1 MIKLFQSNG
10 LRFYDTLNSS
20 PNYRQRAY
28 SQQRVAAR
36 AMACYKQPVDF
47 SDISRVQAW
56 SDSQVTLRVYSSAN
70 VLLYTLVVPFSHDMD
85 GTGIYNATI
94 DWATITNL
102 DNGSYVTVANA
113 GGELWRTEP
122 LEDIR
127 DFHDS
132 KGFLKII
139 YSNRK
144 DNFTYGSYR
153 KCFEQILY
161 VPAVLWEYDR
171 TENEVTYIDSS
182 LRKRVLKHDFIPT
195 AKLHT
200 DPIPYYLHDLLRDAL
215 NHDTILIDNEVWQK
229 HNEGYKISH
238 QMNASI
244 HLGECLLREA
254 DTAVKRIVAQRS
266 NYLALPPTLL
276 PETNIGTN
284 TFTANWEDNE
294 ADSYDVQLSTT
305 PDFSSI
311 VVSVNTTNTF
321 YVFSGLTAC
330 TKYYYRVRA
339 VTCAGVS
346 AWANNEIRH
355 QISLHFRGANKT
367 NVIEMFEK
375 VTDLQVFNIFN
386 NAANLRYKYAPVHG
400 VTNWSIYPYL
410 TLSQVQ
416 TQINL
421 STGIYSLYYEIDNY
435 VVGTDAGVVL
445 DYIADTFW
453 INVGCLVFETT
464 GINQRIVLYFKNK
477 VQFDAVLSTNGST
490 YWYTLVTSASG
501 DYLVNNASN
510 LTALNNLI
518 ATVTGEYAVVIF
530 VEYLASVMSDIT
542 TLNIAYL
549 P

>member
-1 MIKLFQSNG
+1 
-10 LRFYDTLNSS
+10 
-20 PNYRQRAY
+20 
-28 SQQRVAAR
+28 
-36 AMACYKQPVDF
+36 
-47 SDISRVQAW
+47 
-56 SDSQVTLRVYSSAN
+56 
-70 VLLYTLVVPFSHDMD
+70 MD

-94 DWATITNL
+94 DWATIANL

-122 LEDIR
+122 LENIR

-161 VPAVLWEYDR
+161 VSAVLWEYDR

-294 ADSYDVQLSTT
+294 ADSYDIQLSTT
-305 PDFSSI
+305 PNFSTI
-311 VVSVNTTNTF
+311 VVSANITNTF
-321 YVFSGLTAC
+321 YAFTGLTTC
-330 TKYYYRVRA
+330 IKYYYRVRA
-339 VTCAGVS
+339 ITCEGVS
-346 AWANNEIRH
+346 AWVNNEITH
-355 QISLHFRGANKT
+355 QQSLHFRASKKT
-367 NVIEMFEK
+367 QIIEFFEK

-386 NAANLRYKYAPVHG
+386 NAANIRYKYAPIHG
-400 VTNWSIYPYL
+400 VLNWSIYPYL

-416 TQINL
+416 TFING
-421 STGIYSLYYEIDNY
+421 SSSVYTVYVEIDNY
-435 VVGTDAGVVL
+435 VVGIDAGLVVS
-445 DYIADTFW
+445 YIANSFFLT
-453 INVGCLVFETT
+453 VGCTKYEFKGTSTDLLLCFKQKAQLQSVVSGNGTPS
-464 GINQRIVLYFKNK
+464 NYLY
-477 VQFDAVLSTNGST
+477 TI
-490 YWYTLVTSASG
+490 VTSTSADLTGFTTTNLSSLNTIISTITG
-501 DYLVNNASN
+501 DYAVKITCIYQGSN
-510 LTALNNLI
+510 STDLT
-518 ATVTGEYAVVIF
+518 TF
-530 VEYLASVMSDIT
+530 
-542 TLNIAYL
+542 NISYE
-549 P
+549 